1 MKKFFGGALTLIAL
15 ALVII
20 AVSFVRFDIP
30 REELAKKYA
39 NGASQFLMLPDGA
52 TAHVRD
58 EGNRDGPA
66 LVLVHGSNASLHT
79 WEPWVERLG
88 DRFRIVTLDMP
99 GHGLTGAV
107 PSGDYSRAG
116 MVAFTHEV
124 VEMLGLTKFA
134 LGGNSMGGGVAAL
147 YAETYPDELT
157 ALILVDAAGIPRE
170 QVNKDGMP
178 LAFRLA
184 RMPVLNKIMLYVT
197 PRSVVAEGLHK
208 AFHDQ
213 SQVTPEMV
221 SRYYDLALMEGNR
234 KATVARFA
242 NSDYTDSTVADG
254 LSALKMPVLIMW
266 GDQDRLIPVEMASEF
281 ADRIPQ
287 AQTVI
292 YQDVGHIPMEE
303 AAEASAADLR
313 GFLESALAVQ
323 DMGESR
329 ASQPDEPQAGAVTVP
344 ALAGKGE
351 VEVMQGSPMDAPA
364 EAVAP

>member
-1 MKKFFGGALTLIAL
+1 MKKFLGGAFTLIAL

-20 AVSFVRFDIP
+20 AVSFVRFDIS
-30 REELAKKYA
+30 RDELAQQYA
-39 NGASQFLMLPDGA
+39 NEASQFLMLPDGG

-58 EGNRDGPA
+58 EGNKNGPA

-79 WEPWVERLG
+79 WEPWVARLG
-88 DRFRIVTLDMP
+88 DRFRIITLDMP

-116 MVAFTHEV
+116 MVSFTHEV
-124 VEMLGLTKFA
+124 VETLGLTNFA

-147 YAETYPDELT
+147 YAETYPDEVA

-208 AFHDQ
+208 AFHDP

-242 NSDYTDSTVADG
+242 NSDNTDSTLADG

-266 GDQDRLIPVEMASEF
+266 GDQDRLIPVETASDF
-281 ADRIPQ
+281 ADRLPQ

-303 AAEASAADLR
+303 AADASAADLR
-313 GFLESALAVQ
+313 GFLESALAVE
-323 DMGESR
+323 DMGQSR
-329 ASQPDEPQAGAVTVP
+329 LSLPDQPQTGAITVP
-344 ALAGKGE
+344 ALTGKGE
-351 VEVMQGSPMDAPA
+351 VEVMQGSPMDGPGGTAAP
-364 EAVAP
+364 